1 MGDTS
6 QQVTEDSTPKD
17 SFDQLVSEEKKE
29 EPKPEEKKSSF
40 GGSLFDSILN
50 KAWTSKKE
58 EPVVE
63 EKKDESE
70 EEDDN
75 VETKSDD
82 DDDIGNDESK
92 DEPKDDTDDDGEK
105 DTFDKMLSGESTS
118 EPKAGDEDNDSESKT
133 DTPTPAATTIS
144 EDALAEIEKEEK
156 DDFITMFYSDKI
168 PNDDKYYDDLKVEEK
183 DWLEA
188 NPTSVDTVYGSNHGK
203 VNCAS
208 CGKIC
213 DPIIGIKTG
222 VVRHPALGLAMCDG
236 CRKFYG
242 DGDWNRTEDGD
253 EYCRMC
259 AQGGDILLCD
269 NCPNAFCKMCISRN
283 LGSKTLREIN
293 KSEEWSCFVCNPEPL
308 YKFKA
313 IYFCMY
319 RNQAEFKARREEDKR
334 KEKERKE
341 RSKSGKLAK
350 QKEALVKS
358 PQNFLEENISEAFK
372 TLEVYQKSLEAER
385 TRCIKAV
392 KDGISVEVATSITRK
407 LRKLYAVTQKNMDL
421 LDRAIVESFVE
432 NYPTESTRIHM
443 GRVAPAQPQYAP
455 PVKRGAAKNKKK
467 MKQKIK
473 VKPKGKGKKA
483 PAKGK
488 KKGVIELNGAPDYVE
503 YDLPKSV

>member
-1 MGDTS
+1 MSISIIITVTFVTKKRPEIKDFTFLCVMPNDSVLTPMLVSFKLNDFSCLNNFKCDNLDKYAINDDLFIFLQVMDEPYDDSVANGNGNSEHPMDTGMDTS

-17 SFDQLVSEEKKE
+17 SFDQMVSEEKKE

-92 DEPKDDTDDDGEK
+92 DEPKDENDESNDANESKDEPKDDADDDAEK

-168 PNDDKYYDDLKVEEK
+168 PDDDKYYDDLKIEEK
-183 DWLEA
+183 EWLEA
-188 NPTSVDTVYGSNHGK
+188 NPTSVDTVYGNNHGK

-208 CGKIC
+208 CGKVC

-222 VVRHPALGLAMCDG
+222 VVRHPVLGLAMCDG

-358 PQNFLEENISEAFK
+358 PQNFLGRFFK
-372 TLEVYQKSLEAER
+372 YF
-385 TRCIKAV
+385 IKTFWV
-392 KDGISVEVATSITRK
+392 
-407 LRKLYAVTQKNMDL
+407 
-421 LDRAIVESFVE
+421 
-432 NYPTESTRIHM
+432 
-443 GRVAPAQPQYAP
+443 
-455 PVKRGAAKNKKK
+455 
-467 MKQKIK
+467 
-473 VKPKGKGKKA
+473 
-483 PAKGK
+483 
-488 KKGVIELNGAPDYVE
+488 
-503 YDLPKSV
+503 